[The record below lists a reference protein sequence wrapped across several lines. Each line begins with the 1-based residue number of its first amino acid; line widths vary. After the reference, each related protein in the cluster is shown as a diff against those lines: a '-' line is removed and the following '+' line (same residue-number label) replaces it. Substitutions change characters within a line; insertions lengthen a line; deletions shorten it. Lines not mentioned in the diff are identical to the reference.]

1 MVSEPEPVPDS
12 SPPADIDED
21 LVDDVPKPKPRKR
34 KEKKVIPV
42 GRNGFKKKRVVKSRM
57 RVDEKGYMGM
67 YCLVC
72 LCSSVLMDLPSC
84 SDGGLL
90 GIRICRRRRT
100 GRTEKEVRGE
110 EGTCEESH
118 DDQGRCEGSSEESTC
133 QEEQE
138 GGGTALI

>member
-12 SPPADIDED
+12 SPPADMDED

-67 YCLVC
+67 RSLAY
-72 LCSSVLMDLPSC
+72 LCPSVLMDIPSC
-84 SDGGLL
+84 SDGGLF
-90 GIRICRRRRT
+90 GIRICRRGGTRRA
-100 GRTEKEVRGE
+100 EKEVRGE
-110 EGTCEESH
+110 EGTCEGEEGRRGGKCSQIQACGPH
-118 DDQGRCEGSSEESTC
+118 EQCQGED
-133 QEEQE
+133 
-138 GGGTALI
+138 